1 MPSAILYLL
10 NQFDASVPL
19 HLDVRAML
27 QQQLGDRLIPF
38 VLRRSSVVSEALA
51 EGMTVIDYAP
61 GSGAAEDYRA
71 LAGWLHTFIP
81 PAVAGHAG
89 VRWSERVGYYEGYTQ
104 RVDCGAHADVL
115 ACAHGECLAPTE
127 IERGFQRMYNLEFE
141 QAHQDFSPGKGCIR
155 RIPSDRFRKP
165 PATCSGSLPVSASS
179 KVSSSPA
186 TRTLKLAPSLLRIPR
201 CVSSSIAPSKGD
213 QLADAA
219 LKQHPEDS
227 NALFAKVLALG
238 LRSDYVAMIDKQDFA
253 ALRYMKQ
260 GRILA
265 QQLLKQKPDAYD
277 ALLAVGVENYLT
289 GIKPAPVRWM
299 LSLGGIDPDKQQGIR
314 ELQETAAH
322 GNLLKPFAKLLLA
335 VAALRD
341 KNNTQG
347 CDLLRELATAYPRN
361 ALYRDSAPE
370 CHGAASH

>member
-1 MPSAILYLL
+1 MS
-10 NQFDASVPL
+10 D
-19 HLDVRAML
+19 
-27 QQQLGDRLIPF
+27 
-38 VLRRSSVVSEALA
+38 SEAKELHRTGCMKA
-51 EGMTVIDYAP
+51 TSRWLIAVLLLVFVPAR
-61 GSGAAEDYRA
+61 GAKA
-71 LAGWLHTFIP
+71 
-81 PAVAGHAG
+81 
-89 VRWSERVGYYEGYTQ
+89 
-104 RVDCGAHADVL
+104 
-115 ACAHGECLAPTE
+115 LAPTE
-127 IERGFQRMYNLEFE
+127 IERGFQSMYNLEFE
-141 QAHQDFSPGKGCIR
+141 QAHQDFSTWERMHPEDPLG
-155 RIPSDRFRKP
+155 
-165 PATCSGSLPVSASS
+165 PVSQAAGYLFGEFARLGILESQLFTS
-179 KVSSSPA
+179 DKNFEA
-186 TRTLKLAPSLLRIPR
+186 RTKLAPDPKVRDAFNGA
-201 CVSSSIAPSKGD
+201 VSKGD

-219 LKQHPEDS
+219 LRQHPQDS

-314 ELQETAAH
+314 ELEETAAH

-341 KNNTQG
+341 KKNTQG

-361 ALYRDSAPE
+361 SLYRDSAPE
-370 CHGAASH
+370 CHGSNH

>member
-1 MPSAILYLL
+1 MNDCEAKELHRTGCMKVKATNRWFIAMILLVFVPARGARAI
-10 NQFDASVPL
+10 
-19 HLDVRAML
+19 
-27 QQQLGDRLIPF
+27 
-38 VLRRSSVVSEALA
+38 
-51 EGMTVIDYAP
+51 
-61 GSGAAEDYRA
+61 
-71 LAGWLHTFIP
+71 
-81 PAVAGHAG
+81 
-89 VRWSERVGYYEGYTQ
+89 
-104 RVDCGAHADVL
+104 
-115 ACAHGECLAPTE
+115 APTE
-127 IERGFQRMYNLEFE
+127 IERGFQSMYNLEFE
-141 QAHQDFSPGKGCIR
+141 QAHQDFSTWERLHPEDPLG
-155 RIPSDRFRKP
+155 
-165 PATCSGSLPVSASS
+165 PVSQAAGYLFGEFARLGILESQLFTND
-179 KVSSSPA
+179 KNFEGRA
-186 TRTLKLAPSLLRIPR
+186 KLAPDPKVREEFNGA
-201 CVSSSIAPSKGD
+201 VSKGD

-219 LKQHPEDS
+219 LKQHPQDS

-314 ELQETAAH
+314 ELEETAAH

-370 CHGAASH
+370 CHGGANH

>member
-1 MPSAILYLL
+1 MINSWAKELHRTECMKTTGRWPVLVLMLVFLSARGA
-10 NQFDASVPL
+10 N
-19 HLDVRAML
+19 AM
-27 QQQLGDRLIPF
+27 
-38 VLRRSSVVSEALA
+38 
-51 EGMTVIDYAP
+51 
-61 GSGAAEDYRA
+61 
-71 LAGWLHTFIP
+71 
-81 PAVAGHAG
+81 
-89 VRWSERVGYYEGYTQ
+89 
-104 RVDCGAHADVL
+104 
-115 ACAHGECLAPTE
+115 APTE
-127 IERGFQRMYNLEFE
+127 IERGFQSMYNLEFE
-141 QAHQDFSPGKGCIR
+141 QAHQDFSTWERLHPEDPLG
-155 RIPSDRFRKP
+155 
-165 PATCSGSLPVSASS
+165 PVSQAAGYLFGEFARLGILESQLFTS
-179 KVSSSPA
+179 DKNFEARS
-186 TRTLKLAPSLLRIPR
+186 KLAPDPKVRDEFNGA
-201 CVSSSIAPSKGD
+201 VAKGD

-227 NALFAKVLALG
+227 NALFAKILALG

-265 QQLLKQKPDAYD
+265 QQLLKQKPDEYD

-370 CHGAASH
+370 CHAAASH